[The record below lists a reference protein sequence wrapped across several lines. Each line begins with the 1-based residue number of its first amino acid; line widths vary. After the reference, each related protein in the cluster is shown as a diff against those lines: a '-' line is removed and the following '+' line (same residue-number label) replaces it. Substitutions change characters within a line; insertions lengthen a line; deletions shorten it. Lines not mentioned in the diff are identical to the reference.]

1 MGIYKRKPSQKN
13 SFHKKEIDNM
23 EKKDFHVV
31 AETGIHARPA
41 TLLVQTA
48 SKFNSDINLEYK
60 GKSVNLKSIMGVMS
74 LGVGQG
80 SDVTI
85 SAEGADEA
93 DAIAAIVETMKKEG
107 LSE

>member
-1 MGIYKRKPSQKN
+1 
-13 SFHKKEIDNM
+13 M
-23 EKKDFHVV
+23 EKRDFHVV

-80 SDVTI
+80 AEVVI
-85 SAEGADEA
+85 SANGTDEA
-93 DAIAAIVETMKKEG
+93 EAISSIEETMKKEG
-107 LSE
+107 LAE

>member
-1 MGIYKRKPSQKN
+1 
-13 SFHKKEIDNM
+13 M
-23 EKKDFHVV
+23 EKRDFHVI

-80 SDVTI
+80 AEVVI
-85 SAEGADEA
+85 SANGTDEA
-93 DAIAAIVETMKKEG
+93 EAISSIEDTMKKEG
-107 LSE
+107 LAE

>member
-1 MGIYKRKPSQKN
+1 
-13 SFHKKEIDNM
+13 M
-23 EKKDFHVV
+23 ETKDFHVV
-31 AETGIHARPA
+31 ADTGIHARPA

-48 SKFNSDINLEYK
+48 SKFSSDINLEYK

-80 SDVTI
+80 ADVTI

-93 DAIAAIVETMKKEG
+93 DAIAAIAETMQKEG

>member
-1 MGIYKRKPSQKN
+1 
-13 SFHKKEIDNM
+13 M
-23 EKKDFHVV
+23 EKRDFHVV
-31 AETGIHARPA
+31 ADTGIHERPA

-48 SKFNSDINLEYK
+48 SKFNSDVNLEYK

-80 SDVTI
+80 ADVTI

-93 DAIAAIVETMKKEG
+93 DAINAIEETMKKEG